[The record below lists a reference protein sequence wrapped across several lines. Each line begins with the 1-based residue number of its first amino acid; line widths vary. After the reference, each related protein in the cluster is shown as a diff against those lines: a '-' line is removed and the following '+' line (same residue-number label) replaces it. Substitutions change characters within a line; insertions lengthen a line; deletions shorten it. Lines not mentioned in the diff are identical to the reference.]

1 MANNRISRWGQV
13 KVYLGKCFRLF
24 GTEKQWKNF
33 ISTFIIVVLIAIVT
47 GDDMFD
53 AYNATRKGAFAL
65 VCACIWIGIFNSIQ
79 SICRERAIIKR
90 EHRSGVHISSYIFA
104 HVIYEFFVCSVE
116 AFIVLLV
123 TVVRYIDQIPD
134 VHVITIFPIDLFFA
148 FLLIIFSS
156 DALALLVSSGVKSE
170 QMAMTIMPFVLII
183 QLLMAGLV
191 FELEGFTEKLS
202 TLTISRWGLN
212 AICVISGAE
221 DLKYNPMVEEIAD
234 GIESTAGNLFSL
246 FGRLILFTII
256 YIVIAIV
263 LLNRVDSDQR

>member
-1 MANNRISRWGQV
+1 MGNRISRWGQV

-53 AYNATRKGAFAL
+53 KYNATRKGAFAL

-90 EHRSGVHISSYIFA
+90 EHRSGVHISSYLLA
-104 HVIYEFFVCSVE
+104 HVIYELFICSVE
-116 AFIVLLV
+116 AFIVLIV
-123 TVVRYIDQIPD
+123 TVVRYIDQLPSI
-134 VHVITIFPIDLFFA
+134 HVITVFPIDLFFA

-202 TLTISRWGLN
+202 TFTVSRWGLD
-212 AICVISGAE
+212 AICVISDAE
-221 DLKYNPMVEEIAD
+221 SLDYIPGIEEIAD
-234 GIESTAGNLFSL
+234 GIEATAGNLFLL
-246 FGRLILFTII
+246 FGRLILFTIL
-256 YIVIAIV
+256 YIIIAI
-263 LLNRVDSDQR
+263 LLLKRVDKDER